1 MSSAQD
7 IAKQAGLN
15 PVICGECS
23 NKIKTKDPIEAFF
36 QILLDEVREGK
47 RVIIPG
53 LGTFSTRLMK
63 GRTVE
68 SPALPGG
75 KATFGDQIILRFR
88 PAEHARRFLNPD
100 KKTGKADDAA
110 AKAPAK
116 KKNGKK
122 KAAKK
127 KSSKKK
133 STTKKS
139 SKAA

>member
-36 QILLDEVREGK
+36 QILLDEVGDGK

-75 KATFGDQIILRFR
+75 KATFGDQTILRFR
-88 PAEHARRFLNPD
+88 PSEHARRFLNPD
-100 KKTGKADDAA
+100 KEEAKE
-110 AKAPAK
+110 AKATADKASKKKSAK
-116 KKNGKK
+116 KKTAKK
-122 KAAKK
+122 KTSKK
-127 KSSKKK
+127 KSSKK
-133 STTKKS
+133 S